1 MRPQNADILACC
13 QGQRGLK
20 VPVIMN
26 KVFRT
31 KKTLTF
37 READPAK
44 IMFFGNI
51 YGFAHDAF
59 EQFIVDAGYTW
70 KEYFQDQNYAIPLRH
85 SEANYLAPFFPGETY
100 DITVMV
106 ASFGETS
113 FKMKYV
119 FTQGDKTHAV
129 VTMVHSVLDL
139 KTKQKTAIPAQMKSR
154 LEPYLEKN

>member
-1 MRPQNADILACC
+1 M
-13 QGQRGLK
+13 
-20 VPVIMN
+20 PVIMN

-59 EQFIVDAGYTW
+59 EQFIIEAGFTW
-70 KEYFQDQNYAIPLRH
+70 KEYFHDPNYAIPLRH
-85 SEANYLAPFFPGETY
+85 SEANYLAPFFPGDTY
-100 DITVMV
+100 DIAVTV

-119 FTQGDKTHAV
+119 FTQGNKTHAV

-139 KTKQKTAIPAQMKSR
+139 KTKQKAAIPEVFKQR
-154 LEPYLEKN
+154 FGQYLESTGV

>member
-1 MRPQNADILACC
+1 
-13 QGQRGLK
+13 
-20 VPVIMN
+20 MN

-31 KKTLTF
+31 KKTITF

-59 EQFIVDAGYTW
+59 EQFIIEAGFTW
-70 KEYFQDQNYAIPLRH
+70 KEYFQDPNYAIPLRH
-85 SEANYLAPFFPGETY
+85 SDANYLAPFFPGETY
-100 DITVMV
+100 DIAVTV

-119 FTQGDKTHAV
+119 FSQGAKTHAV
-129 VTMVHSVLDL
+129 VTMVHAMLDL
-139 KTKQKTAIPAQMKSR
+139 KTKQKTAVPELYKQR
-154 LEPYLEKN
+154 FGQYLESTGV